1 MLILYSFGIDFLEE
15 EFHGWHGAPA
25 YYLAQF
31 CRINTSRSKKSVPRQ
46 PRRRNDGYE
55 VSVVYYPSFVV
66 TILGGTLLWDGQ
78 FSVESCW
85 NAPRFFSHRV

>member
-15 EFHGWHGAPA
+15 EFHGWH
-25 YYLAQF
+25 
-31 CRINTSRSKKSVPRQ
+31 
-46 PRRRNDGYE
+46 DGYE